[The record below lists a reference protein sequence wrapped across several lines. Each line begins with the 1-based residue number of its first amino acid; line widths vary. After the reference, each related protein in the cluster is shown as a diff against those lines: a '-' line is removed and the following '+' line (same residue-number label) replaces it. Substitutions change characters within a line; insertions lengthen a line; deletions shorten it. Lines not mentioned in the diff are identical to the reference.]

1 MISNTTRELI
11 NSALLNLE
19 LENPTQA
26 IIDRATNYLK
36 EAILQIKREKEESQ
50 EYKVWLFNGV
60 LDDDYIEDSYVNC
73 KNGKVE
79 GSIYYRCSN
88 YIEIPEDVK
97 ELHIILPVCGSVG
110 YHVGA
115 FYDANKTYLYGVSRT
130 DIGVKYAFNGKED
143 LTISLEGNE
152 KYFIV
157 GSESGKSLCSAYYIT
172 TDKTKTE
179 KTFIHE
185 SNSVYNVNTVEE
197 LKTIEAKTGDTITTK
212 GYYTTR
218 DGGEAVYDI
227 VSYEE
232 FNYLLPK
239 DIQLRQVSQSLI
251 KTPVDEYGNHTLN
264 NGLVAK
270 LRLTGETTP
279 EQWGAKGDGVS
290 NDCQAFVHM
299 FAQVKTG
306 KIVFRENATY
316 SLGMIYEEDTINS
329 FKDNPYKGY
338 MCGNLLGGQFYGKPI
353 MANIKNVEFVGN
365 NAKIELLNDQFG
377 SQGMGLLNFAG
388 RVEGLKIHDLRFDG
402 KGRNLTSPTGNKN
415 SNHTLFYAP
424 STFTSSSTLIKE
436 IHPLYLEKEN
446 NFDSGCFLNVEIN
459 NCYFYDAGAMYR
471 TAGDWGGDFMLV
483 INPATMDNV
492 NIHHNRF
499 EAWGRWVFAVD
510 LGGNGECMTNIKFN
524 DNVCIGGNACKY
536 SEENYNIIKDSEGN
550 GEYILPT
557 PDKFINNSS
566 AEDNWRWRGLGFIDY
581 EAKKCWKNMELQRN
595 LIVGSAGWAINGNSR
610 VSEDFLI
617 KDNIWI
623 HQGGGYPYLIEFY
636 SGFAKNWVI
645 DNNIIPTGG
654 AKIGLTS
661 ENITV
666 RNNKG
671 NVGFR
676 MFGMHGDI
684 IFENNKRL
692 PNDGMNYHK
701 ILSLE
706 GTRRPDYL
714 PDNIEQK
721 VKLTFRNN
729 DFGLTGGR
737 NYNVPY
743 MEFDIQGNKIDWIEI
758 QNFYHPKLGA
768 NDFSNYINGTIIMY
782 GFQDLSPEEL
792 NNNTLYPFGFY
803 YEEGDI
809 VCNSLKNS
817 KIAPRGTFFSDY
829 ILTPE
834 QKAIAVGDW
843 KSYQSLLGREIN
855 GVRYND
861 YKIVCTRSGII
872 PQCGCWGFVNQM
884 TGFEDLVN
892 SNYKL
897 GNDAYVYYKDNLYR
911 AVGATGTI
919 DIENPPTH
927 TQGVVTCGEVK
938 LEFIDK
944 IGMAKLI
951 GIE

>member
-1 MISNTTRELI
+1 MISNITKEFI
-11 NSALLNLE
+11 NLAISKLE
-19 LENPTQA
+19 LKSQTQET
-26 IIDRATNYLK
+26 INEATNYLK
-36 EAILQIKREKEESQ
+36 EAVSQIKKEKEELQ

-60 LDDDYIEDSYVNC
+60 LDDNYMEDSSINC
-73 KNGKVE
+73 KNGKIE
-79 GSIYYRCSN
+79 SNIYYRCSD
-88 YIEIPEDVK
+88 YIEIPKDVK
-97 ELHIILPVCGSVG
+97 ELHIILPTFGSVG
-110 YHVGA
+110 YHAGA
-115 FYDANKTYLYGVSRT
+115 FYDENKTYLYGVSRT
-130 DIGVKYAFNGKED
+130 DADVKYAFNGKED
-143 LTISLEGNE
+143 LTIFLDGNE

-157 GSESGKSLCSAYYIT
+157 GSESSKDLCSAYYIT
-172 TDKTKTE
+172 TDKTKAE

-185 SNSVYNVNTVEE
+185 SNSVYNANTVEE

-227 VSYEE
+227 VSDED

-239 DIQLRQVSQSLI
+239 DIQLRKVSQSLI

-306 KIVFRENATY
+306 KIIFKENATY
-316 SLGMIYEEDTINS
+316 SLGMIYEEDTITS

-338 MCGNLLGGQFYGKPI
+338 MCGNLLGGQLYGKPI

-436 IHPLYLEKEN
+436 IHPLYLKKEN
-446 NFDSGCFLNVEIN
+446 NFDSGCFKNIEVN
-459 NCYFYDAGAMYR
+459 NCYFYDAGAMFKR
-471 TAGDWGGDFMLV
+471 SGDAGGDFVLV
-483 INPATMDNV
+483 INPTVMDNV

-510 LGGNGECMTNIKFN
+510 LGGNGECMTNVKFN
-524 DNVCIGGNACKY
+524 DNICIGANACKY
-536 SEENYNIIKDSEGN
+536 SEENYSILKNAEGK

-566 AEDNWRWRGLGFIDY
+566 SEDNWRWRGLGFIDY

-595 LIVGSAGWAINGNSR
+595 VVVGSAGWAINGNSR
-610 VSEDFLI
+610 VSEDFII
-617 KDNIWI
+617 KDNIWL

-636 SGFAKNWVI
+636 SGFAKNWLI

-671 NVGFR
+671 NVSFR

-782 GFQDLSPEEL
+782 GFQDLTPEEM

-843 KSYQSLLGREIN
+843 KSYQSLIGREIN

-872 PQCGCWGFVNQM
+872 PQCGCWGFNNQM
-884 TGFEDLVN
+884 TGYEDLVN
-892 SNYKL
+892 NNYKL
-897 GNDAYVYYKDNLYR
+897 QDNAYIYYKDNLYR
-911 AVGATGTI
+911 NIGATGTI
-919 DIENPPTH
+919 DVENPPTH
-927 TQGVVTCGEVK
+927 TQGIATCGEVE
-938 LEFIDK
+938 LEFVDK
-944 IGMAKLI
+944 IAMAKLI